1 MCAVAGAD
9 SDSVCGG
16 DHRADAVACGGR
28 LRLSLPLCH
37 PDTVSITSYSGYESQ
52 VVVPSDI
59 DGFTVVGI
67 DSFHLNPGYTT
78 ANDKVKKVILP
89 ETVTFIG
96 EDAFYQSTDWYEDA
110 SSALEEIVLPQSLK
124 TIGARAFY
132 NCAVLKSIE
141 IPAGVTEIGSDAFTY
156 CNALETIKLNCDS
169 PDLKD
174 GAFGSVSNGFPLALS
189 NLYYEWLYD
198 DSASD
203 FLIWQGQL
211 LAYKGSSKTPVIP
224 AGVTTVGQNVFQ
236 NSDITGVTI
245 PDGVKTIGGHAFY
258 GCTELKSVR
267 IPGSVEQIGSGAFSD
282 CAQLSAVTF
291 NKGLKTIGDN
301 AFDDCE
307 ALTSVALPDGLLE
320 MGINVF
326 DSCYDLSQITF
337 PSSLEKIDLSSIQST
352 GWYES
357 LADGTELYCGGVFL
371 GIVDNDYSGYP
382 SKLTVRP
389 GTKTVYL
396 ENYLTGVKELILP
409 DGLKSI
415 TIKYAGADYCG
426 ITRLTIPESVDYIN
440 INGISTLTEIQLPE
454 RATLEEG
461 CFSTCV
467 NLKNL
472 TIPKGN
478 TILRSICIGRTE
490 HLVLP
495 DDVLE
500 IQGTITNGND
510 DGTGNACLKTID
522 LGNLRVLGDSAL
534 KGCTRLESVTL
545 PDTLVFIGDNA
556 FNGCG
561 SLKTVRGGENVKA
574 LGEACFKDCV
584 ALTGFGALTASACY
598 LEYNSLSNTGWYRN
612 QPSGPVYFGNIA
624 YCYKGSMP
632 ANTVLALKPGTTAV
646 TGGYVLDQLEATPHN
661 MANFE
666 QPNLVGIVLPESCA
680 RVDYYAFVNCVN
692 LKAVDFGGAQ
702 IPFFPAGADQN
713 GKLD

>member
-1 MCAVAGAD
+1 MDAGVCAVAGAD

-28 LRLSLPLCH
+28 LRLYLPLCH

-132 NCAVLKSIE
+132 NCAVLKSIK

-169 PDLKD
+169 PALKD

-224 AGVTTVGQNVFQ
+224 ADVTTVGQNVFQ

-301 AFDDCE
+301 AFSDCE

-409 DGLKSI
+409 D
-415 TIKYAGADYCG
+415 
-426 ITRLTIPESVDYIN
+426 
-440 INGISTLTEIQLPE
+440 
-454 RATLEEG
+454 
-461 CFSTCV
+461 
-467 NLKNL
+467 
-472 TIPKGN
+472 
-478 TILRSICIGRTE
+478 
-490 HLVLP
+490 
-495 DDVLE
+495 
-500 IQGTITNGND
+500 
-510 DGTGNACLKTID
+510 
-522 LGNLRVLGDSAL
+522 
-534 KGCTRLESVTL
+534 
-545 PDTLVFIGDNA
+545 TLVFIGDNA

-584 ALTGFGALTASACY
+584 ALTGFGALTASVRY
-598 LEYNSLSNTGWYRN
+598 LEHNSLSNTGWYRN

-702 IPFFPAGADQN
+702 IPFFSAGADQN